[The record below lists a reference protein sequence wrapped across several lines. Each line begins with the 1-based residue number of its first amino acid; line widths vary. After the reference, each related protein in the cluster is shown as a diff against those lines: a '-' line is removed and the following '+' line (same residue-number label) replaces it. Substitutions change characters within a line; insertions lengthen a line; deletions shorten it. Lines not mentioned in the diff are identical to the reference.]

1 LIRRAG
7 IEAKHRLSDQEAASI
22 VFTLPDA
29 KHTRVEIPLTR
40 PEFENLVRPVIA
52 RTLPPLRQ
60 ALADAKLKPGEIEEV
75 VLVGGATRMPMVRR
89 LVEEVFGKK
98 PHTELDPDQVVA
110 LGAAVQ
116 ADILAGGTQDMLL
129 LDVTPL
135 SLGIE
140 TLGGAV
146 AKILLRN
153 STIPASATQ
162 MFTTFVDGQ
171 TSVDIHV
178 VQGERALV
186 KDCRSLGRFKLR
198 VPPLPAGMPRI
209 EVRFLIDANGILEV
223 TARDVRT
230 GAQQSIEVKP
240 SYGLTDAEVEKM
252 LLESFAHAEEDL
264 TERQAIDA
272 RHEAEI
278 VIHATAKA
286 LAGPAAQ
293 ALTQPERLRIETAL
307 EELKRV
313 LPSGSPSLIRSK
325 TNELNQATQRLAAV
339 IMDSAVKQALE
350 GKKLDEVK

>member
-1 LIRRAG
+1 
-7 IEAKHRLSDQEAASI
+7 
-22 VFTLPDA
+22 
-29 KHTRVEIPLTR
+29 
-40 PEFENLVRPVIA
+40 
-52 RTLPPLRQ
+52 
-60 ALADAKLKPGEIEEV
+60 
-75 VLVGGATRMPMVRR
+75 M
-89 LVEEVFGKK
+89 
-98 PHTELDPDQVVA
+98 
-110 LGAAVQ
+110 
-116 ADILAGGTQDMLL
+116 
-129 LDVTPL
+129 
-135 SLGIE
+135 
-140 TLGGAV
+140 GGAV

-178 VQGERALV
+178 VQGERELV

-313 LPSGSPSLIRSK
+313 LPSGSHSLIRSK

-350 GKKLDEVK
+350 GKKLDDVK